1 MQKWVDL
8 YGQMKE
14 SSFIIYNTETDLFF
28 IYKAIVF

>member
-14 SSFIIYNTETDLFF
+14 SSFIIYNTETDLFVIIKQLF
-28 IYKAIVF
+28 